1 MSYSDNKFQ
10 AWRYFEEVVNQGNLA
25 LIDELFAATHVCY
38 DPARPEGTHG
48 LASLKEHVLDLRK
61 NFLDAH
67 YTIDDQLAEG
77 DKVVTRWTFHG
88 TRKSDPR
95 FMSALSH
102 PVVMTGMTISR
113 FVNGKAVESWI
124 VYDRL
129 MMMQQFGT
137 VGLQAHVGV

>member
-1 MSYSDNKFQ
+1 MSYLDNKLQ
-10 AWRYFEEVVNQGNLA
+10 ARRYFEEVVNQGNLA
-25 LIDELFAATHVCY
+25 LIEELFAPTHVCY

-48 LASLKEHVLDLRK
+48 LDRLREHVQDLRH

-88 TRKSDPR
+88 TRKRDPR

-113 FVNGKAVESWI
+113 FVDGKAVESWI

-137 VGLQAHVGV
+137 VGLQAYVV